1 MRTKC
6 CKFIVSNWYRTGI
19 ELVSN
24 WYRTGIEL
32 MYRAGLEMGGGCRTR
47 GRVFHK
53 PSGPEI
59 GTVFRGELL
68 YTSQTLR
75 RDCVTFGLL
84 QTTCPGIRSFFG
96 GGSTRNIRATSHWER
111 RVFGLRRRRKQFET
125 ALTSLPVVIKILHL
139 CNYQRV
145 GEHCRLNSPDP
156 PDLILTR

>member
-6 CKFIVSNWYRTGI
+6 CVFIVSNWYRTGI

-96 GGSTRNIRATSHWER
+96 GFDKKHTRNI
-111 RVFGLRRRRKQFET
+111 
-125 ALTSLPVVIKILHL
+125 ALGKKGFRSPQTTQAI
-139 CNYQRV
+139 R
-145 GEHCRLNSPDP
+145 NS
-156 PDLILTR
+156 INQLTGGHQNLAPM